1 LQLHF
6 RALPKTFHPRYF
18 LFIPSLFSYFL
29 GQPDAA
35 FDKTKRRFA
44 WLLRTMKDFQHH
56 YDSIFPSEWN
66 LRPMIAH
73 EFCRQTK
80 LHLDEML
87 SNQHITP
94 IDVSVIIDILQHTI
108 DFEMDLH

>member
-1 LQLHF
+1 
-6 RALPKTFHPRYF
+6 
-18 LFIPSLFSYFL
+18 
-29 GQPDAA
+29 
-35 FDKTKRRFA
+35 
-44 WLLRTMKDFQHH
+44 
-56 YDSIFPSEWN
+56 
-66 LRPMIAH
+66 MIAY

-87 SNQHITP
+87 SNQHLTP